1 MKSIGSRKLGLMQI
15 SLGCSPGCCIPD
27 CSPGC
32 SRRHTAAP
40 LALGVASLAPPLPLA
55 HGQPH
60 CQATASLV
68 PSCLARARAH
78 ICLSTQRAVSDISCG
93 AEFRGHCSQKKMKM
107 ELMDMDFDRLCKFD
121 SSILGSTTIPIP
133 TFRIVRHHDLN
144 LKIHRQT
151 HLANACK
158 CAIA

>member
-1 MKSIGSRKLGLMQI
+1 
-15 SLGCSPGCCIPD
+15 
-27 CSPGC
+27 
-32 SRRHTAAP
+32 
-40 LALGVASLAPPLPLA
+40 
-55 HGQPH
+55 
-60 CQATASLV
+60 
-68 PSCLARARAH
+68 
-78 ICLSTQRAVSDISCG
+78 
-93 AEFRGHCSQKKMKM
+93 MKM